1 MPVVGRVV
9 AIPDPSAY
17 DSPPAFNAPNATMT
31 PMQPAADLADLRKE
45 IDRIDAA
52 MHGLLMERGEIID
65 QLIAIKRSQASGSA
79 FRPGREASMMRE
91 IVGRHHGILP
101 VDIVESI
108 WRVIIATFTHV
119 QAPYTVHG
127 DISLGNA
134 AMRDVARFHF
144 GFVVPYETH
153 DDAGDVIHAL
163 SHSRGDLGLVPVA
176 APGAW
181 WRALEGETAPKII
194 ARLPFV
200 ERADHPAALPTYVL
214 SKPIDEP
221 PSSSEVRLV
230 SAVLPSALSKLPQG
244 WTIPAHA
251 GAALLVALHPGQAIV
266 ALAEA
271 LPSGTSFE
279 TVGSHAPAFVL
290 PLK

>member
-1 MPVVGRVV
+1 MTGADQPVL
-9 AIPDPSAY
+9 AMTS
-17 DSPPAFNAPNATMT
+17 SPPPT
-31 PMQPAADLADLRKE
+31 LADLRRE

-65 QLIAIKRSQASGSA
+65 RLIAVKRSQESGSA

-91 IVGRHHGILP
+91 IVGRHSGILP

-127 DISLGNA
+127 DVSMGSA

-153 DDAGDVIHAL
+153 DDAGDVIHAVAA
-163 SHSRGDLGLVPVA
+163 SRGDLGLVPVTA
-176 APGAW
+176 SGAW
-181 WRALEGETAPKII
+181 WRALEGAKAPKII

-200 ERADHPAALPTYVL
+200 ERNGHPADLPTYVV
-214 SKPIDEP
+214 SKPIDEAAA
-221 PSSSEVRLV
+221 V
-230 SAVLPSALSKLPQG
+230 SDVGLFSVLLPESASV
-244 WTIPAHA
+244 TPAAGESIARA
-251 GAALLVALHPGQAIV
+251 GAALLMAFPAGQGPEDAGLPQGTRFHP
-266 ALAEA
+266 
-271 LPSGTSFE
+271 
-279 TVGSHAPAFVL
+279 VGSHAAPFL
-290 PLK
+290 HPTNRDPQ